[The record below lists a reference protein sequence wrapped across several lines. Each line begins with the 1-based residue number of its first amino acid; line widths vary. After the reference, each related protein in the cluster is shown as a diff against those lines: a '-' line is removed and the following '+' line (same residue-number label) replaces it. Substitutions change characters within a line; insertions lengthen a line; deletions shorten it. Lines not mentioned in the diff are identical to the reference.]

1 MLLRTFIYTSFLVG
15 ICFKFSW
22 CMPRC
27 RTAESYGNSDF
38 YKGTAKLFYQSIFLL
53 LSVESSLH
61 IMSKESFCQISDSK
75 IFSFIPFQVCLLQS
89 KSVIFR
95 FKFKISIKSTVAET
109 FHESCFGVYMKSA
122 FPEVKDFLLCFLGE
136 VL

>member
-1 MLLRTFIYTSFLVG
+1 MPQHVSLFNDRVIIHCVNRSHFVYPFTKLSFKLFLLFWVLWGMLLRTFIYTSFLVG

-22 CMPRC
+22 YMPRC

-61 IMSKESFCQISDSK
+61 IMGRSPLSDKWFEDIFLHSLSSLSFAKQKCN
-75 IFSFIPFQVCLLQS
+75 FSI
-89 KSVIFR
+89 
-95 FKFKISIKSTVAET
+95 
-109 FHESCFGVYMKSA
+109 
-122 FPEVKDFLLCFLGE
+122 
-136 VL
+136 